1 MFMQLSDELIAR
13 YVEGKTTLEERREVR
28 RYLCLHPEE
37 MENILFLMDD
47 DANDYLGEWSKEA
60 EKSSTEIDVS
70 FSDISLSAAAF
81 APKQNMN
88 QPSDVDRIEAMQGSR
103 FVQSRLKQMLREI
116 NNH

>member
-1 MFMQLSDELIAR
+1 M
-13 YVEGKTTLEERREVR
+13 
-28 RYLCLHPEE
+28 
-37 MENILFLMDD
+37 
-47 DANDYLGEWSKEA
+47 
-60 EKSSTEIDVS
+60 S

>member
-1 MFMQLSDELIAR
+1 MWRE
-13 YVEGKTTLEERREVR
+13 KRR
-28 RYLCLHPEE
+28 PEE

-60 EKSSTEIDVS
+60 EKSSTEIDVQ

-116 NNH
+116 NNHQNGYIRTKNNKIKRIDD